1 MTANKNPRNGWN
13 SNPLQGNV
21 DFTKVQNSSD
31 TSNDFDAFVQEEQ
44 ERLRQEDE
52 TREASNPLWGANS
65 TATAKTAEAGR
76 GEASKV
82 VTDIISH
89 AGTSDKVSLHHENVL
104 PIDGLPNHVQVC
116 LKHWHEAFQCPRE
129 YLVASVLAVASAA
142 IGNTVRVKY
151 GPYSNSVQ
159 LWCVL
164 VGRSGINKSA
174 PVKEI
179 LRPLRAVQ
187 EEYNHKYKEMCD
199 STPKEETPPPM
210 RRVLMS
216 DSTPEAR
223 AMILRD
229 NPQGV
234 LNFRDELRAFF
245 SDIGRYNKSG
255 EASDLLSIFNNDT
268 IDVARKN
275 AGNVYVTDPFMS
287 MLGGMQPDVL
297 ERTFNTD
304 TFMYDGLVQR
314 FLFAYPDSPEIP
326 YPSGKKVSHEDRFA
340 WENCVLNLMRLRNLE
355 AKAIM
360 HLGDEAAT
368 TYGAYCARCVE
379 LQNDCSDD
387 YTSAIY
393 SKAVIYVLRLA
404 GVVQCMSNA
413 WDNDFVCKYKSGQAL
428 IAGEA
433 MDYAVRCM
441 EYFEATA
448 LMVRDK
454 LKGLDTRQQMT
465 NPELLRELCRR
476 FDVKSQSMLAQALNL
491 SPAYISQV
499 LNGKK

>member
-1 MTANKNPRNGWN
+1 M
-13 SNPLQGNV
+13 GN
-21 DFTKVQNSSD
+21 
-31 TSNDFDAFVQEEQ
+31 SNDFDAFVQEEQ

-52 TREASNPLWGANS
+52 ARESSSVLWGTNS

-82 VTDIISH
+82 VTDIVSH

-142 IGNTVRVKY
+142 IGNSVRVEY
-151 GPYSNSVQ
+151 GSYSNSVQ

-164 VGRSGINKSA
+164 VGRSGLNKSA

-187 EEYNHKYKEMCD
+187 EEYKHNHKEICN
-199 STPKEETPPPM
+199 STPKGETSPPM

-229 NPQGV
+229 NPKGV

-255 EASDLLSIFNNDT
+255 EASDLLSIFNNNT

-275 AGNVYVTDPFMS
+275 AGNVYVTESFMS

-314 FLFAYPDSPEIP
+314 FLFAYPDNPKVP
-326 YPSGKKVSHEDRFA
+326 YPSGKEISNVDRAA
-340 WENCVLNLMRLRNLE
+340 WGECVDNMMRLRKLE
-355 AKAIM
+355 TKAIIR
-360 HLGDEAAT
+360 LGDEAAT
-368 TYGAYCARCVE
+368 VYGDYLNRCVS
-379 LQNDCSDD
+379 LQNDYSDD

-393 SKAVIYVLRLA
+393 SKAEIYVLRLA

-413 WDNDFVCKYKSGQAL
+413 WDNDFVCKYKSGQTL

-448 LMVRDK
+448 LKVRDK
-454 LKGLDTRQQMT
+454 LRGLDTRQQIT

-476 FDVKSQSMLAQALNL
+476 FDVKSQSMLAQALNK

>member
-1 MTANKNPRNGWN
+1 MDKNNNPRNGWN
-13 SNPLQGNV
+13 PNPLQGDV
-21 DFTKVQNSSD
+21 DFTKVQNPSN
-31 TSNDFDAFVQEEQ
+31 TSNEFEAFVQEAREKM
-44 ERLRQEDE
+44 RQEDE
-52 TREASNPLWGANS
+52 ARESSRVPWGANS

-89 AGTSDKVSLHHENVL
+89 AGTSDKVSLHRENVL

-116 LKHWHEAFQCPRE
+116 LNHWQEAFQCPRE
-129 YLVASVLAVASAA
+129 YLVASVMAVASTA
-142 IGNTVRVKY
+142 IGNTVRVEY

-187 EEYNHKYKEMCD
+187 KGYNRQHKEMCD
-199 STPKEETPPPM
+199 STPKGETPPPM
-210 RRVLMS
+210 QRVLMS

-229 NPQGV
+229 NPKGV

-255 EASDLLSIFNNDT
+255 EASDLLSLFNNDP

-275 AGNVYVTDPFMS
+275 AGNVYVPDPFMS
-287 MLGGMQPDVL
+287 ILGGMQPDVL
-297 ERTFNTD
+297 EKTFNTD
-304 TFMYDGLVQR
+304 TFMHDGLVQR
-314 FLFAYPDSPEIP
+314 FLFAYPDNPKVP
-326 YPSGKKVSHEDRFA
+326 YPNSKEISNVDRAA
-340 WENCVLNLMRLRNLE
+340 WGECVDNMMRLRKLE
-355 AKAIM
+355 NKATIR
-360 HLGDEAAT
+360 LGDEAT
-368 TYGAYCARCVE
+368 TVYRDYLNRCVE

-393 SKAVIYVLRLA
+393 SKTKIYALRLA
-404 GVVQCMSNA
+404 GAVQCMSNA
-413 WDNDFVCKYKSGQAL
+413 WDEDFELKYKSGQAL
-428 IAGEA
+428 ITGNV

-454 LKGLDTRQQMT
+454 LKGLDTSQQMT
-465 NPELLRELCRR
+465 TPELLRALYRR
-476 FDVKSQSMLAQALNL
+476 FGFKQSMMAQALNV

-499 LNGKK
+499 VNGKK